1 MDQPIVSV
9 SHTNKCSFCRS
20 ENHFITNCF
29 LAYQGAQI
37 FHYSIL
43 NIINETIRISRASI
57 FLTLKD
63 YLKLH
68 TLKELKLLVRM
79 HGDVVAFTRHLLV
92 NNLFNIHKRSLYLKG
107 ELVKILTLYYFSK
120 VDLQQPTKKF
130 YILSLI
136 KNNIENEEHQCPICL
151 DNKENVECVTLNC
164 NHNLC
169 YSCLEMY
176 LENLCREKTPCC
188 SLCREPIKKVMF
200 TNVEQRDKLRN
211 NLIT

>member
-1 MDQPIVSV
+1 MDQPIV

-20 ENHFITNCF
+20 ENHFINTCL

-37 FHYSIL
+37 LHNSIL
-43 NIINETIRISRASI
+43 KIINETIINSSSSI

-68 TLKELKLLVRM
+68 TIKELKLLVRM
-79 HGDVVAFTRHLLV
+79 HNVDIITFTRNLLV
-92 NNLFNIHKRSLYLKG
+92 NNLFNIHERSLFLKG

-120 VDLQQPTKKF
+120 VDIQQPTKKF

-136 KNNIENEEHQCPICL
+136 KNNIENKELQCPICL
-151 DNKENVECVTLNC
+151 DNKENIECVSLNC

-188 SLCREPIKKVMF
+188 SLCREPIKKVTF

>member
-1 MDQPIVSV
+1 MDQPIVV

-20 ENHFITNCF
+20 ENHFINTCL

-37 FHYSIL
+37 LHNSIL
-43 NIINETIRISRASI
+43 KIINETIIISRDSI
-57 FLTLKD
+57 FLTLKN

-92 NNLFNIHKRSLYLKG
+92 NNLFNIHERSLYLKG

-136 KNNIENEEHQCPICL
+136 KNNIENEELQCPICL
-151 DNKENVECVTLNC
+151 DNKENTECVTLNC

-176 LENLCREKTPCC
+176 LENLCREKKPCC
-188 SLCREPIKKVMF
+188 SLCREPIKKVLLF
-200 TNVEQRDKLRN
+200 NVEQRDKLRN